1 MKDDIEIFNVFGDGF
16 DRFAFPGK
24 QYRVTAGRGGEAI
37 LIIGS
42 EKTAIIDCGMAYCG
56 GDVVKNIKDKLA
68 EEGRNTLDF
77 AFLTHSHYDHMGA
90 LPYIRR
96 AFPKVIVYGSTHCQ
110 EILQRPNAKV
120 LMKKLG
126 QYWRIIFKQ
135 SVVSRFERP
144 VCLLLSLAIII
155 GFLAF
160 FVLTIVPELHASMKM
175 LVKMLPPALAKL
187 NIYLQQKAQ
196 ELSFSADEL
205 AVVQAQAKEVYQTM
219 LNYLQNNKR
228 LLLEQTFLATASV
241 LEVLA
246 SCVIGFVVAI
256 YCLLEKHRLA
266 RNFKCVI
273 FAFCSKERAAYILHV
288 LQTSEQIFR
297 GFVGGQLVV
306 ALLLGVMYFVG
317 MTLCGFPYATV
328 ISLLVAV
335 LSLIPILGT
344 LISALIGCF
353 LILVAAPEK
362 IWYFIILYIVLQ
374 RIEADLL
381 YPKIVGKA
389 VGLSEL
395 WVLAAV
401 TIGASI
407 GGVAGMIVCV
417 PLFSVLYA
425 LLAEKVK
432 RLLAEKNLSNL

>member
-1 MKDDIEIFNVFGDGF
+1 M
-16 DRFAFPGK
+16 
-24 QYRVTAGRGGEAI
+24 
-37 LIIGS
+37 
-42 EKTAIIDCGMAYCG
+42 
-56 GDVVKNIKDKLA
+56 
-68 EEGRNTLDF
+68 
-77 AFLTHSHYDHMGA
+77 
-90 LPYIRR
+90 
-96 AFPKVIVYGSTHCQ
+96 
-110 EILQRPNAKV
+110 
-120 LMKKLG
+120 
-126 QYWRIIFKQ
+126 
-135 SVVSRFERP
+135 
-144 VCLLLSLAIII
+144 SLAIII

-288 LQTSEQIFR
+288 LQTAEQIFR

-417 PLFSVLYA
+417 PLFSVIYA

>member
-1 MKDDIEIFNVFGDGF
+1 MQEKNPYGLLAFAIVLIWTLWNYSASLHLLDGLYHMLLPF
-16 DRFAFPGK
+16 
-24 QYRVTAGRGGEAI
+24 
-37 LIIGS
+37 IIGG
-42 EKTAIIDCGMAYCG
+42 CMA
-56 GDVVKNIKDKLA
+56 
-68 EEGRNTLDF
+68 F
-77 AFLTHSHYDHMGA
+77 
-90 LPYIRR
+90 
-96 AFPKVIVYGSTHCQ
+96 IV
-110 EILQRPNAKV
+110 NV
-120 LMKKLG
+120 LMTKLEV
-126 QYWRIIFKQ
+126 YWRRYLKH

-144 VCLLLSLAIII
+144 VCLLLSLVLII

-160 FVLTIVPELHASMKM
+160 FVLTIVPELHASMKL

-187 NIYLQQKAQ
+187 DAYLQQKAQ
-196 ELSFSADEL
+196 ELAFSPDEL
-205 AVVQAQAKEVYQTM
+205 AFVQAQAKEIYHTL

-228 LLLEQTFLATASV
+228 LLLEQTVSATASL
-241 LEVLA
+241 LEVLTN
-246 SCVIGFVVAI
+246 CVIGFVAAV
-256 YCLLEKHRLA
+256 YCLLEKHRLV
-266 RNFKCVI
+266 RNFKRVL
-273 FAFCSKERAAYILHV
+273 FAFCSKERAAYVLHV

-297 GFVGGQLVV
+297 GFVSGQLVV
-306 ALLLGVMYFVG
+306 ALLLGVMYFVS
-317 MTLCGFPYATV
+317 MTLFGFPYATV
-328 ISLLVAV
+328 ISLMVAV

-344 LISALIGCF
+344 FISALIGCF

-362 IWYFIILYIVLQ
+362 IWYFIILYFVLQ
-374 RIEADLL
+374 RVEGDLL

-432 RLLAEKNLSNL
+432 HLLAEKNLHNL

>member
-1 MKDDIEIFNVFGDGF
+1 MKDKNPYCLLAFAIVLIWALWNYNVSLKLLAGIYDVLLPFVIGGCM
-16 DRFAFPGK
+16 AF
-24 QYRVTAGRGGEAI
+24 
-37 LIIGS
+37 
-42 EKTAIIDCGMAYCG
+42 
-56 GDVVKNIKDKLA
+56 
-68 EEGRNTLDF
+68 
-77 AFLTHSHYDHMGA
+77 
-90 LPYIRR
+90 
-96 AFPKVIVYGSTHCQ
+96 IV
-110 EILQRPNAKV
+110 NV
-120 LMKKLG
+120 LMKKLE
-126 QYWRIIFKQ
+126 QYWRRIFKQ

-155 GFLAF
+155 GFFAF

-273 FAFCSKERAAYILHV
+273 FAFCSKERADYILHV

-317 MTLCGFPYATV
+317 MTLCSFPYATV